1 MAGKAVGTEASASFL
16 VAPRLTAVDRVPGPR
31 WSRHGLSALRT
42 ATGADLAYCGSVAIS
57 NKSVKWDYLGM
68 MRTDGHLLDHR
79 RAETGQCSDA
89 FAALFDRTTFRHME
103 GFGLGSGWRC
113 WEVGADGASV
123 VSWLAKKVGPT
134 GKVIATDTDVSCLSW
149 AVPSVVRPPV
159 EVFVH
164 RVGVDQ
170 PPGEGFDLVH
180 ARLSL
185 VHAPDRERALWSMI
199 KALRPGGRL
208 LIEDAD
214 PALQPLA
221 CLEEADPEHQLANRL
236 RQAVRALL
244 AERGV
249 DPAHGRRLPR
259 LLRAAGLRGVEADA
273 YFPVAAPACAALET
287 STIQRL
293 RADLVTANLAT
304 DDEID
309 SHLANVASGTMDIA
323 TAPLISAWGRRA

>member
-1 MAGKAVGTEASASFL
+1 M
-16 VAPRLTAVDRVPGPR
+16 D
-31 WSRHGLSALRT
+31 
-42 ATGADLAYCGSVAIS
+42 CGSVAIS
-57 NKSVKWDYLGM
+57 GKSVKWDDRVM
-68 MRTDGHLLDHR
+68 MRNDGYLLDHR
-79 RAETGQCSDA
+79 QADTGQHSDA
-89 FAALFDRTTFRHME
+89 FAALFDPTTFRHME

-113 WEVGADGASV
+113 WEVGAGGASV

-134 GKVIATDTDVSCLSW
+134 GKVIATGTDLSW

-159 EVFVH
+159 GVLVH

-180 ARLSL
+180 ARLAL
-185 VHAPDRERALWSMI
+185 VHAPDHERALLSMI

-208 LIEDAD
+208 LVEDAD
-214 PALQPLA
+214 LALQPLA

-236 RQAVRALL
+236 RQAARALL
-244 AERGV
+244 SARGV

-259 LLRAAGLRGVEADA
+259 LLRAAGLRGVQADA

-287 STIQRL
+287 STIQQL

-304 DDEID
+304 DAEID
-309 SHLANVASGTMDIA
+309 RHLANVAASTMDIA
-323 TAPLISAWGRRA
+323 AAPLISAWGRKP